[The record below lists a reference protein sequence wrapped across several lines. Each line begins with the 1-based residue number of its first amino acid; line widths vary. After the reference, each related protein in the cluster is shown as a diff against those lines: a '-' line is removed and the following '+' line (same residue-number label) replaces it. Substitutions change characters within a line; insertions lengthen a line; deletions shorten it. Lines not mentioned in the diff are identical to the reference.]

1 MSELKVDT
9 LTGKTTANDI
19 TVTAGATATMSLEQG
34 LVKAWGEFD
43 GSAGTI
49 SYGDSFNCASLT
61 DNGTSDYSS
70 ARTNNMGNALYAVF
84 GTSGKST
91 TSERNFNIP
100 DGQFPNTTSSFR
112 MQITTSDG
120 ALASDQAT
128 FISFGSLGD
137 LA

>member
-1 MSELKVDT
+1 MSTLKADTIQSTSGGAAT
-9 LTGKTTANDI
+9 LTKQS
-19 TVTAGATATMSLEQG
+19 AT
-34 LVKAWGEFD
+34 KAWGEFN

-70 ARTNNMGNALYAVF
+70 ARTNNMGNALYPVL
-84 GTSGKST
+84 GTAGKT
-91 TSERNFNIP
+91 TTGERNFNVP
-100 DGQFPNTTSSFR
+100 DGQFANTTSTFR

-120 ALASDQAT
+120 VLASDQAT
-128 FISFGSLGD
+128 FISFGLNGD

>member
-1 MSELKVDT
+1 MPSVLNVDT
-9 LTGKTTANDI
+9 LTNA
-19 TVTAGATATMSLEQG
+19 AGTGPVSLTKQSAM
-34 LVKAWGEFD
+34 KAWGEFD

-70 ARTNNMGNALYAVF
+70 ARTNNMGNALYPVL
-84 GTSGKST
+84 GTAGKT
-91 TSERNFNIP
+91 TTGERNFNVP
-100 DGQFPNTTSSFR
+100 DGQFANTTSTFR

-120 ALASDQAT
+120 VLASDQAT
-128 FISFGSLGD
+128 FISFGLNGD